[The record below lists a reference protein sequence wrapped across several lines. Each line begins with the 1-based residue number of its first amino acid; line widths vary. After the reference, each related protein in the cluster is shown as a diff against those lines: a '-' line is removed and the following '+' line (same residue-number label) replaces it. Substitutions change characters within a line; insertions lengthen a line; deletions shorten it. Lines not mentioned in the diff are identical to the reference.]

1 MDCCSFANFGLIRER
16 MEMIKRGD
24 RVKLTARVA
33 AAFNNN
39 RRPGKIDWIDRRG
52 VIARISAN
60 KVHAFVLWDGRKTPD
75 ELPIN
80 GIEPG

>member
-1 MDCCSFANFGLIRER
+1 
-16 MEMIKRGD
+16 MIKQGE

-39 RRPGKIDWIDRRG
+39 KRPGKIDWIDWRG
-52 VIARISAN
+52 TIERIAAN
-60 KVHAFVLWDGRKTPD
+60 KVHALVIWDGRKTAD

-80 GIEPG
+80 GIEPA

>member
-1 MDCCSFANFGLIRER
+1 
-16 MEMIKRGD
+16 MIKRGD

-39 RRPGKIDWIDRRG
+39 KRPGRFDWAERRG
-52 VIARISAN
+52 VIERISNN
-60 KVHAFVLWDGRKTPD
+60 KVHAFVLWDGRKSPEEVPVD
-75 ELPIN
+75 